1 MSNTNLERVDEIS
14 KYYKPVEKLEKI
26 SQSMFWVY
34 IVLSFVIPYSDSIFG
49 IQIKDFLQIVFLVF
63 VLGYFGLSQVSSL
76 YYLPR
81 AEFERRKQLLSDS
94 FEVPLS
100 SDNTQGYYNNNFVP
114 STMRLGANTMENAF
128 FSQAVSL
135 KMLEKK
141 RVIIVGYIFIWV
153 LVLMIRS
160 NSLETISWIT
170 QLVFSGEILIGWLKL
185 EIFNYRCKKVYD
197 ELHQLFLLQSEQN
210 SPNTIATLL
219 HSYATYESAKS
230 EAGISLST
238 KIFNQLNNSLSTEWM
253 RICDRLSI

>member
-100 SDNTQGYYNNNFVP
+100 S
-114 STMRLGANTMENAF
+114 
-128 FSQAVSL
+128 
-135 KMLEKK
+135 
-141 RVIIVGYIFIWV
+141 
-153 LVLMIRS
+153 
-160 NSLETISWIT
+160 
-170 QLVFSGEILIGWLKL
+170 
-185 EIFNYRCKKVYD
+185 
-197 ELHQLFLLQSEQN
+197 
-210 SPNTIATLL
+210 
-219 HSYATYESAKS
+219 
-230 EAGISLST
+230 
-238 KIFNQLNNSLSTEWM
+238 
-253 RICDRLSI
+253 